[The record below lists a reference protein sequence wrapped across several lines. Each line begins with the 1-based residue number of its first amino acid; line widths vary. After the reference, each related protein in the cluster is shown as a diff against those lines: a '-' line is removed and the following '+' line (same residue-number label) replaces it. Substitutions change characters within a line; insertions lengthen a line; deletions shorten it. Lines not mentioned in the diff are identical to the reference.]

1 MTSKKFSN
9 GQLAT
14 VFMSVFGFSTISLH
28 YLCQQIFA
36 TESGSS
42 NPFLD
47 DTFIKA
53 TPYFIA
59 LMIALSVTNIVS
71 KNRNSEKS

>member
-1 MTSKKFSN
+1 MKSKKFSN

-14 VFMSVFGFSTISLH
+14 VFMSSLGFSLLSLH
-28 YLCQQIFA
+28 YLWQHIFA
-36 TESGSS
+36 TERANS

-47 DTFIKA
+47 DAFIKA

-59 LMIALSVTNIVS
+59 LMIALSVTNVVS
-71 KNRNSEKS
+71 KIRNSEKS